1 MVKTYNKKN
10 DISKQLSKNFKLSE
24 FDCKCKRCDEVL
36 LDSELVELLQKI
48 RDHFGVPV
56 NVNSGY
62 RCKAHNKEVG
72 GSTSSHHVRGTAADI
87 RVEGVEPK
95 EVAKYAESIGIQRIG
110 LYEGDQEGN
119 FVHIGS
125 ESTKKFWLGHA
136 GTRVD
141 TFGAAPVKT
150 IDMEIT
156 VLKRGMKGD
165 IIKPLQMLLVGYG
178 ADIEVDGSFGAATES
193 AVKAYQREHGLKD
206 DGSVGAKTWAS
217 LLDM

>member
-1 MVKTYNKKN
+1 MVKTYNKKDVN
-10 DISKQLSKNFKLSE
+10 KQLTKNFKLSD
-24 FDCKCKRCDEVL
+24 FDCKCKRCSKVL
-36 LDSELVELLQKI
+36 LDDKLVVILQKI
-48 RDHFGVPV
+48 RNHFGK
-56 NVNSGY
+56 NIKINSGY
-62 RCKAHNKEVG
+62 RCAAHNKEVG
-72 GSTSSHHVRGTAADI
+72 GSSSSHHLKGMAADI
-87 RVEGVEPK
+87 RVEGVEPR
-95 EVAKYAESIGIQRIG
+95 EVARYAESIGVKRIG
-110 LYEGDQEGN
+110 LYEGAEEGN

-150 IDMEIT
+150 INPEVT

-165 IIKPLQMLLVGYG
+165 IVKPLQMLLVGYG

-217 LLDM
+217 LMGM